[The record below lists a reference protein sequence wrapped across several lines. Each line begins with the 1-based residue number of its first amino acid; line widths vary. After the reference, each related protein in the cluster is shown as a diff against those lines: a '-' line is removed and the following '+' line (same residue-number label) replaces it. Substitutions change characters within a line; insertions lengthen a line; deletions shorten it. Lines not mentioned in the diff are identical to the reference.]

1 MKIIFLDFDGVIT
14 TKKSRYKLDK
24 DKLDLLGY
32 ILKETGAKIVISS
45 SWRKHNLEETK
56 KYLSE
61 ISNFVPFPFPFID
74 DIIGVTPRMVV
85 YIDDQYKSVPR
96 GMEIDYWLWKYESKF
111 GLIDSFV
118 IVDDEW
124 DMLLYQKEAFVHTNS
139 NTGLNKRQ
147 ADRIIK
153 ILNKNGLY

>member
-24 DKLDLLGY
+24 DKLNLLGY

-45 SWRKHNLEETK
+45 SWRKYNLEETK

-74 DIIGVTPRMVV
+74 DIIGVTPRMNV
-85 YIDDQYKSVPR
+85 YINDKYESVPR
-96 GMEIDYWLWKYESKF
+96 GMEIDYWLRKYESKF
-111 GLIDSFV
+111 GLVDNFV

-124 DMLLYQKEAFVHTNS
+124 DMLLYQKEVFVHTNS

-153 ILNKNGLY
+153 ILNKSILY

>member
-1 MKIIFLDFDGVIT
+1 MSYKNLVIQEL
-14 TKKSRYKLDK
+14 S
-24 DKLDLLGY
+24 
-32 ILKETGAKIVISS
+32 IAKAI
-45 SWRKHNLEETK
+45 
-56 KYLSE
+56 
-61 ISNFVPFPFPFID
+61 FPFPFID

-147 ADRIIK
+147 SDRIIK